1 MPVGEP
7 PMKIGGVT
15 QPLEVTPAADVESK
29 IPF

>member
-1 MPVGEP
+1 MPAGEP

-15 QPLEVTPAADVESK
+15 QPLEVAPVGVESK